1 MVTDEQVRLMRRKRM
16 EGKDQEAAAAQ
27 AGMSVR
33 TARNWDKG
41 SLPSM
46 TKRPRTWKT
55 RKDPFDEVWE
65 SAVVPWLK
73 ADKKGQLQ
81 ATTII
86 GELLEQHP
94 DKFNLGQVRTL
105 QRRVRDWRAVHG
117 PDKEVFFRQEHPPG
131 REGAFD
137 FTRGTS
143 LEVTIRG
150 KTLAHMWF
158 TFRLSF
164 SGWTWIDLAF
174 GETYEALVLGLQNAL
189 WKLGGVPEVGRH
201 DNLSAATHE
210 LRKSGGR
217 ALNSRFKDVLDHYNM
232 DSTRINPG
240 ESNENGIAE
249 KGNDLVKK
257 AIRQALIL
265 RGYRDFDSI
274 EEYIVFAREA
284 VDKAINQPLSPKLR
298 EELNCLQPLPSSRV
312 PDYTTYH
319 PKVMRWSTIRVA
331 NRTYSVPSRLIGH
344 TVEVRQH
351 PNELEVYYGQRVVE
365 IMPRLRKDAE
375 ARIDYRHI
383 IWSLVRKPGAFA
395 RYRYREELFP
405 SMVFRLAYD
414 SLAKWRGE
422 RADVEYVRILHL
434 AASTMESLVA
444 EALELLLESGERFDY
459 VEVKALAQPEKT
471 EVPELKILEPN
482 LAVYDRMLGGGG

>member
-16 EGKDQEAAAAQ
+16 EGKRQETAAAES
-27 AGMSVR
+27 GMSER
-33 TARNWDKG
+33 TARKWEKG
-41 SLPSM
+41 PLPSQVR
-46 TKRPRTWKT
+46 KPRTWRT
-55 RKDPFDEVWE
+55 REDPFAEVWDSE
-65 SAVVPWLK
+65 VVGWLET
-73 ADKKGQLQ
+73 DTEGQLRS
-81 ATTII
+81 TTIFD
-86 GELLEQHP
+86 ELVERYP
-94 DKFNLGQVRTL
+94 GRFEPGQVRSL

-117 PDKEVFFRQEHPPG
+117 PDREVFFPQEHHPG

-143 LEVTIRG
+143 LEVRIRG
-150 KTLAHMWF
+150 QLFVHLWF
-158 TFRLSF
+158 VFRLSF
-164 SGWTWIDLAF
+164 SGWTWIDLSF

-189 WKLGGVPEVGRH
+189 WELGGVTKVGRH

-217 ALNSRFKDVLDHYNM
+217 ALNSRFKDVLEHLGM
-232 DSTRINPG
+232 RSTRINPG

-274 EEYIVFAREA
+274 EEYVAFAREA
-284 VDKAINQPLSPKLR
+284 VDKKINRPLEPKLT
-298 EELNCLQPLPSSRV
+298 EERKHLQPLPSCRV
-312 PDYTTYH
+312 LACTTYH

-344 TVEVRQH
+344 TVKVLQH
-351 PNELEVYYGQRVVE
+351 PNDIEVYYDQKLVE
-365 IMPRLRKDAE
+365 VMPRLRGDAE

-395 RYRYREELFP
+395 RYRFREELFP
-405 SMVFRLAYD
+405 SITFRRSYD
-414 SLAKWRGE
+414 ALVEWRGE

-434 AASTMESLVA
+434 AASTMESLVT
-444 EALELLLESGERFDY
+444 EVLKLLLETGERFDY
-459 VEVKALAQPEKT
+459 ADVKALAKPEKPD
-471 EVPELKILEPN
+471 VPAMKRLEPD
-482 LAVYDRMLGGGG
+482 LEMYDRMLGGGR